1 MNIVNGM
8 GLAIL
13 CVAVALLIGLIGG
26 YLEYRLKFKPVLDE
40 FKKHLEKTNSEII
53 KSKTLDENKND

>member
-1 MNIVNGM
+1 MN
-8 GLAIL
+8 
-13 CVAVALLIGLIGG
+13 LLIIIGIAVVVGILFG
-26 YLEYRLKFKPVLDE
+26 YLEYRLKFKPILDE

>member
-1 MNIVNGM
+1 MNIVNGI

-13 CVAVALLIGLIGG
+13 CVVVTLLIGLIGG

-40 FKKHLEKTNSEII
+40 LKKQREKTNSEII
-53 KSKTLDENKND
+53 KSKTYDENKND